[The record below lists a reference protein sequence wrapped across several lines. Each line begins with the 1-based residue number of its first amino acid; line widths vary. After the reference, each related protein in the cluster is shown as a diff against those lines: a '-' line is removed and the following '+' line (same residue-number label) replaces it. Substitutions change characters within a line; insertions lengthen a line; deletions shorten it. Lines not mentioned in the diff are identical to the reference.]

1 MNLGTIVPLFY
12 RQGYEV
18 ERINFTS
25 LKSTESLGQRQEQI
39 HGPSEFLSRT
49 GTTYITQSKRAML
62 TSSIREEL
70 LVNKNGYSY
79 MQAN

>member
-1 MNLGTIVPLFY
+1 MSQARVG
-12 RQGYEV
+12 RV
-18 ERINFTS
+18 ERLHFAS

-39 HGPSEFLSRT
+39 HGPSVFLSRT
-49 GTTYITQSKRAML
+49 GTMYITWSKREML